1 MDHVVDARRTLERR
15 LAETAD
21 LVTVALDELL
31 PRAEGAEGRLT
42 EAMRYVALGPGQRIR
57 PYLALETARLF
68 DVEERGVLRAACA
81 LECVHAYSL
90 VHGDLPLFDDG
101 DVRRGR
107 ATAHRQYDEAT
118 ALLVGDA
125 LQAVAFEILAH
136 PDTHEDA
143 EVRAALVYKL
153 ARVAGARGVAGG
165 RMIEATGPGADVG
178 PAVRMQRLKTG
189 ALIAFA
195 FEIPLV
201 IANPAESERQAVRG
215 FAQDLGFAYRAAEE
229 VLRPREGRTLAPG
242 AAGALRGRGAD
253 LALEPASDLKGRRDL
268 VAAQCKS
275 HLDIFGPEANYL
287 RECVDFVLDRRA

>member
-1 MDHVVDARRTLERR
+1 MDRAVDARRTLDRR

-31 PRAEGAEGRLT
+31 PRGEGPEGRLT

-81 LECVHAYSL
+81 LECVHAATL
-90 VHGDLPLFDDG
+90 VHGDLPLLEDG

-107 ATAHRQYDEAT
+107 ATVHRQYDEAT

-125 LQAVAFEILAH
+125 LQAAAFEILAH
-136 PDTHEDA
+136 PDTHEDG

-153 ARVAGARGVAGG
+153 ARATGAQGTAGG
-165 RMIEATGPGADVG
+165 QMIDVIGAAGDVG
-178 PAVRMQRLKTG
+178 RAVRMQRLKTG

-201 IANPAESERQAVRG
+201 IARPGEAERHAVRG
-215 FAQDLGFAYRAAEE
+215 FAQDLGFAYRAPEE
-229 VLRPREGRTLAPG
+229 APRPGHARALG
-242 AAGALRGRGAD
+242 AGARPEARGPLE
-253 LALEPASDLKGRRDL
+253 LATPVNPAERRAL

-275 HLDIFGPEANYL
+275 HLDIFGLEANYL